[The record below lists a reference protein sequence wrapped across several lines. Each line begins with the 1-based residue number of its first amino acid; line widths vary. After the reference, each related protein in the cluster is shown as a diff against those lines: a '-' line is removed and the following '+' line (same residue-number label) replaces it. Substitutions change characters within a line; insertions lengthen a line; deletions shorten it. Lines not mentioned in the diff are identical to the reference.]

1 MYSVDLY
8 MTHTHGQAR
17 KQPRTHTH
25 MRHAFTHTHTRACM
39 HERAHTRTH
48 THAQTLT
55 CAYANARVH
64 ACAHA
69 RAYAHAS
76 AHTHTNT
83 HTAHKTHKHACMDL
97 CAHTHAHAHTRIHLQ
112 MSRVHVVD
120 CVFYICRSSIQSHDA
135 SCEIWSPVSAKKTP
149 ASYSLFF
156 LSSAPAPPMFNVAV
170 GLNACCLQN
179 RAFISQPPNPPQHAA
194 TLNIGGDGGY
204 RSSVSRSSGGRLFRR
219 YRNRYRMGLVSG
231 GAINHNFIF
240 VYLHLYAQT
249 LSSNTYTYTY
259 TYTYTHTYI
268 HILLHVYIY
277 MCVYVYVCAYGTY
290 MVCTSIGIH
299 RNTYKPYKTL

>member
-8 MTHTHGQAR
+8 MTHTHTGRRANNR
-17 KQPRTHTH
+17 AHTH
-25 MRHAFTHTHTRACM
+25 ARHAFTHTHTRACM

-112 MSRVHVVD
+112 MSRVHVVA

-135 SCEIWSPVSAKKTP
+135 SCEIWSPVSAKKNARFLFLVLSQLRPRPPNVQCCCGSQRVLFTKSGVYFAAAKP
-149 ASYSLFF
+149 PSARSNIEHRGGRGVSVIGLSLF
-156 LSSAPAPPMFNVAV
+156 
-170 GLNACCLQN
+170 G
-179 RAFISQPPNPPQHAA
+179 RAFISQIPES
-194 TLNIGGDGGY
+194 ISDG
-204 RSSVSRSSGGRLFRR
+204 SGFWRR
-219 YRNRYRMGLVSG
+219 D
-231 GAINHNFIF
+231 
-240 VYLHLYAQT
+240 Q
-249 LSSNTYTYTY
+249 
-259 TYTYTHTYI
+259 
-268 HILLHVYIY
+268 
-277 MCVYVYVCAYGTY
+277 
-290 MVCTSIGIH
+290 
-299 RNTYKPYKTL
+299 P